1 MYLTFKL
8 STKPHISYLL
18 FKSDSETAPQ
28 LIFLYYSSLL
38 STHFFR
44 PLFASV
50 FVETETEMTA
60 PKCVCVCGSPYKPH
74 GA

>member
-8 STKPHISYLL
+8 STKPHFNYLL

-50 FVETETEMTA
+50 FCGNGNGNDGTQV
-60 PKCVCVCGSPYKPH
+60 CVCVRESL
-74 GA
+74 